1 MAPYAWHAP
10 TCTRPR
16 PGPEP
21 TLTVVLIF
29 TPVTRLPD
37 PHTWQACGALCATC
51 SADAMAHSA
60 VARARAIPAAI
71 AALRAHEDCAPVQ
84 RRACA
89 LLALLS
95 GPHEKLAR
103 EVVSPSP
110 PYKNNPRKYNQTHK

>member
-71 AALRAHEDCAPVQ
+71 AALRAHEDV
-84 RRACA
+84 R
-89 LLALLS
+89 LK
-95 GPHEKLAR
+95 EF
-103 EVVSPSP
+103 EVRMSQAFDDIASPGV
-110 PYKNNPRKYNQTHK
+110 RMTLFCHV